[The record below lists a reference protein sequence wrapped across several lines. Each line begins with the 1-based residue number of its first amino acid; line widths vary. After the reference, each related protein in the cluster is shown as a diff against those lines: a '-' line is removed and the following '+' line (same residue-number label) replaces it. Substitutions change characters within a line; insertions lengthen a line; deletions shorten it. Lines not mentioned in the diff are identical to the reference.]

1 MGGLASVDP
10 SGASILLPEGE
21 YQSCFNVFRSLG
33 NPTNPNHVVVVFTE
47 PGSDTIRII
56 SLRKAVKRERVRYE
70 KALKDRLG

>member
-33 NPTNPNHVVVVFTE
+33 NPTNPNHVVVAETPRVV
-47 PGSDTIRII
+47 I
-56 SLRKAVKRERVRYE
+56 SR
-70 KALKDRLG
+70 